1 MYKKILVAV
10 DGSPT
15 SALGLK
21 EAVKLARDQSARL
34 VLLHIVDELAVT
46 RYPEVVYYAGDLI
59 GSLREAGA
67 RILAKA
73 EAQVRRSGLRP
84 QAILIDSRGRTVAE
98 AIVGQARKLKADVI
112 VLGTHGRRGL
122 NHLLL
127 GSDAESVVRAAPMP
141 VLLVRGRAARPSA
154 RSR

>member
-1 MYKKILVAV
+1 MYKKILVAI

-21 EAVKLARDQSARL
+21 EAIRLAKDQSARV
-34 VLLHIVDELAVT
+34 VLLHVIDELAVT
-46 RYPEVVYYAGDLI
+46 RYPEVVFYAGDLI
-59 GSLREAGA
+59 GSLQEAGA

-84 QAILIDSRGRTVAE
+84 QTLRVDSRGRTVAE
-98 AIVGQARKLKADVI
+98 VIVGQARKLKADVI

-122 NHLLL
+122 THLLL
-127 GSDAESVVRAAPMP
+127 GSDAESVVRAAPVP
-141 VLLVRGRAARPSA
+141 VLLVRGRAGRRSA

>member
-10 DGSPT
+10 DGSHT
-15 SALGLK
+15 SGLGLK
-21 EAVKLARDQSARL
+21 EAIKLARDQSARL
-34 VLLHIVDELAVT
+34 VLLHVVDELAVT

-67 RILAKA
+67 RILARA
-73 EAQVRRSGLRP
+73 EAQVRRSGLQP
-84 QAILIDSRGRTVAE
+84 ETIQVDSRGRTVAE
-98 AIVGQARKLKADVI
+98 MIIAQAKKLKADVV

-122 NHLLL
+122 SHLLL
-127 GSDAESVVRAAPMP
+127 GSDAESVVRGAPMP
-141 VLLVRGRAARPSA
+141 VLLVRGRATRRSA